1 MNSKKIFILLSCLTL
16 LVTLNFHPALAKE
29 QITFWTTEDEKDRV
43 DIQKALAKTFE
54 QKTGIQVQVIPVKEN
69 LLTQRIT
76 AAYAANS
83 LPDVVF
89 HPIDHTIGW
98 FEEKILDAK
107 SATDLIKEL
116 GEKTFGQGPLNLIKV
131 KNGYAAVPMDGWGQ
145 LLLFR
150 KDLFEKEKLAVPDTW
165 DHILKAAVKLHNPPL
180 LWGFEAATDPGQVYT
195 QLSTAFQVR
204 SIDPYGN
211 PLTNLGVNFA
221 ITSAPPNATGQ
232 SLTNYSTTTNSSGNA
247 TTLLTLGRKTGT
259 YIVSAALTT
268 GVATSVPFFATAT
281 AGPLISLGLSP
292 AVAVVPAGGYFP
304 FTVIGYD
311 SFNNQTSDPS
321 VTWSVQNG
329 GGTIDSIG
337 VFYAGSTLGTYM
349 NTVKVQTTTI
359 GTTAT
364 VAIVSAAGES
374 GTATYSGV
382 PQPTPLPTLT
392 PVPTPTMGPGVLY
405 DVQVDPSVIS
415 ALTNARIPIIAEGV
429 DIFGNQVTGV
439 SYTFQTTG
447 DLGTIVQ
454 TGPTTAILQTGPSG
468 LGTVTV
474 TAQQGAIIRTANI
487 AGSIGNGLNRRLV
500 IEDIPSPQKVGVP
513 FTISIAA
520 KDTQN
525 NFVTDYDGP
534 IVLADTTA
542 TINPSVVQPNQNG
555 IWYIQAVINLANPEV
570 TITAAGDG
578 MVGVSNIFAVEGEPA
593 QIPGLAALGYG
604 GGGLGTVLGASIS
617 ALLEKMLLT
626 EDINRYGLFRYLGAG
641 FAAGLGILGA
651 SIGGGLMVARGLEA
665 IGRNPYAKSRLQLNL
680 YASVAAF
687 VFAATLAVVACY
699 LILG

>member
-1 MNSKKIFILLSCLTL
+1 MRYLKCFISLTI
-16 LVTLNFHPALAKE
+16 LVLVFLGKTTPASAQTLTSFTFDNFASGSN
-29 QITFWTTEDEKDRV
+29 
-43 DIQKALAKTFE
+43 KTAGLPF
-54 QKTGIQVQVIPVKEN
+54 N
-69 LLTQRIT
+69 LTIT
-76 AAYAANS
+76 ARDENGDVLTTFTETTNLTDTTGTIYPTQTQNFTAGIWSGQAAISEAQSNVVITVSSGSVDDNS
-83 LPDVVF
+83 ASFIVDPD
-89 HPIDHTIGW
+89 
-98 FEEKILDAK
+98 
-107 SATDLIKEL
+107 SRIK
-116 GEKTFGQGPLNLIKV
+116 F
-131 KNGYAAVPMDGWGQ
+131 
-145 LLLFR
+145 
-150 KDLFEKEKLAVPDTW
+150 LAVIAGNNQT
-165 DHILKAAVKLHNPPL
+165 
-180 LWGFEAATDPGQVYT
+180 GQVYT